1 MNKLFTFIYLLLT
14 STLFVAAQTES
25 RLNTTWQVQKYDISA
40 AVPQAD
46 TDRYLNA
53 KALLTIK
60 NVSANPASTLTLRI
74 SDKAEI
80 SAVKINGTAT
90 DFTKGEEKIGSSRS
104 LQRVVMRMPA
114 VAAGAAFPV
123 EVTYKLKVEEN
134 SGLNTLSPIGSQ
146 FLPTSF
152 WYPTPNSWYF
162 ARGADYAPYTLK
174 ITSASGQ
181 TSYSSGTGSD
191 GSFENKLSGQ
201 PFFVTGDW
209 DVVEGPVGNRDAAFL
224 ALLPKGAGQA
234 EKQRAG
240 ELLTLTREAQA
251 FAAGFL
257 GSQSVPVYR
266 LIGVRR
272 GSGFSD
278 GGTILIDENV
288 FRRQK
293 IDSQTAMIIAE
304 SVVKSWL
311 GNVIPVSGEGYGV
324 IREGLSRY
332 IATQFLESKYGKDVA
347 DIERLRQRTAYSAI
361 SRRDAPLNLVSP
373 LDDYYYTEVANKGA
387 MVWRILS
394 RRVGEKAF
402 TDTLKAN
409 MTDGLNLSRLRSAFS
424 ANKEYLDYAFDQ
436 ITDMNLMVGLPQVVG
451 GETKVAL
458 RNTGSTDATVGV
470 IATTATGEK
479 LTAQSTVRATSIGGM
494 SFKTTAKIVKVEID
508 SEGLYPQTD
517 YSDDVQP
524 REFTDSDVLLV
535 VKREFDK
542 QEFANAEKSAR
553 NVLRDIPRFDDVRI
567 LLARALL
574 AQSKNAEAEKEFR
587 AALDEKLPSARTLA
601 WANAGLG
608 EVASRS
614 GQTAQSVKFADEAIR
629 ADAEY
634 GATLAARALR
644 VKANAGSG
652 VDDSIKA
659 YFAQFDKTA
668 ASNRKAD
675 LEALA
680 VPGEAVKF
688 TSGISG
694 QTEQWQTQVVQVD
707 KLDPNTAIVETRL
720 NIKMLSREP
729 ESGTAVYRLARLGS
743 GWRLMSVDMFEV
755 R

>member
-14 STLFVAAQTES
+14 SALVAAAQTEP

-40 AVPQAD
+40 ALPQAD

-60 NVSANPASTLTLRI
+60 NISTNPASTLTLRI

-80 SAVKINGTAT
+80 SAVKINGAAT

-104 LQRVVMRMPA
+104 LQRILMRMPA

-174 ITSASGQ
+174 ITSANGQ
-181 TSYSSGTGSD
+181 TSYSSGAGSD

-209 DVVEGPVGNRDAAFL
+209 DVVEGPLRDRDVAFL
-224 ALLPKGAGQA
+224 ALLPKGAGPA

-240 ELLTLTREAQA
+240 ELLNLTREAQA
-251 FAAGFL
+251 FTAGFL
-257 GSQSVPVYR
+257 GSQSVSVYR

-304 SVVKSWL
+304 SVAKSWL
-311 GNVIPVSGEGYGV
+311 GNIIPVSGEGYGV

-361 SRRDAPLNLVSP
+361 ARRDAPLNLVSP

-402 TDTLKAN
+402 TDALKAN
-409 MTDGLNLSRLRSAFS
+409 MTDGLNLARLRSSFA

-458 RNTGSTDATVGV
+458 RNTGSTDATVDV
-470 IATTATGEK
+470 VATTAKGEK
-479 LTAQSTVRATSIGGM
+479 LTAQSTVRATSIGGI

-517 YSDDVQP
+517 YSDDIQP
-524 REFTDSDVLLV
+524 REFPDSDVLLV

-574 AQSKNAEAEKEFR
+574 AQSKNADAEKEFR
-587 AALDEKLPSARTLA
+587 AALDEKLPSARTIA
-601 WANAGLG
+601 WANVGLG

-614 GQTAQSVKFADEAIR
+614 GQTAQSIKFADEAIR

-652 VDDSIKA
+652 IDDSIKS

-668 ASNRKAD
+668 ASNRKTD

-688 TSGISG
+688 TNGISG

-707 KLDPNTAIVETRL
+707 KLDANIAIVETRL
-720 NIKMLSREP
+720 NIKMLAREP